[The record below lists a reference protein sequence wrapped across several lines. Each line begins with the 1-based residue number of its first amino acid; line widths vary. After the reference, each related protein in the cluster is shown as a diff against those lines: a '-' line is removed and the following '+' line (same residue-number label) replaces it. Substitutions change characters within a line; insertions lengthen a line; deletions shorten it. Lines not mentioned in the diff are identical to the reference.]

1 MLPHCLWAQ
10 IGIVVSNAVFFD
22 PTIVEE
28 TAYGGNMHHV
38 PLEDIVA
45 AAEKVN
51 VLDFISSFLWSDLH
65 LNVSI
70 SR

>member
-1 MLPHCLWAQ
+1 VGTNSYC
-10 IGIVVSNAVFFD
+10 VNNAVFFD
-22 PTIVEE
+22 PTIVED
-28 TAYGGNMHHV
+28 TAYGGNTHQV

-51 VLDFISSFLWSDLH
+51 VLDFISSFLWSDLP
-65 LNVSI
+65 LSASI